1 MVERADDLY
10 GELGGVTAILA
21 NWIAGCGAIIGTVLL
36 QFGAQALLMRL
47 AARHRASLLRVGLRR
62 PRFVLPILFVVFV
75 LIFGHLLQ
83 MGVWALAYGALGEL
97 DGLAN
102 LFYFSVASYTSVGA
116 AHLELSTQHRI
127 LGALEAGVGTL
138 MFGWSTAL
146 LVALLMRTEA
156 REAP

>member
-36 QFGAQALLMRL
+36 QFAEQALLMRL

-83 MGVWALAYGALGEL
+83 TGVWALAQGEL

-102 LFYFSVASYTSVGA
+102 LFYFSVSVASYTSVGA

-146 LVALLMRTEA
+146 LVALLMRTEE

>member
-36 QFGAQALLMRL
+36 QFAEQALLMRL

-83 MGVWALAYGALGEL
+83 TGVWALAQGEL

-146 LVALLMRTEA
+146 LVALLMRTEE